1 VHHQVSGD
9 WSKFV
14 QKAAFAC
21 FIGDS
26 ALPVFES
33 RKGKKGKLSILFSHL
48 LLPPEVGPLL
58 DNSLRPGVRPALAI
72 TRKDG
77 R

>member
-1 VHHQVSGD
+1 
-9 WSKFV
+9 V
-14 QKAAFAC
+14 QKVAFAC

-26 ALPVFES
+26 TLPVFES
-33 RKGKKGKLSILFSHL
+33 WEGKKGKLSILFSYL
-48 LLPPEVGPLL
+48 ILPPEVGPVL
-58 DNSLRPGVRPALAI
+58 DNSLKPGVRPALAI